1 MKALYFDCF
10 SGISGDMILG
20 ALIDA
25 GLPLPHLKKE
35 LSKIPLK
42 GYRLSTRPVTK
53 NGFRA
58 TKLDVHASDQRI
70 QPDKMVSLIKQSRLS
85 SGIKNKIICLI
96 KRLAEVESKV
106 HGFKSPCLTAFPL
119 CKRGIKGDLSN
130 AIHFHELGS
139 ADTLIDISGAIIGFH
154 LLGIDKIYC
163 SPLPITRGF
172 IKTHHGRIPLPAPAT
187 AEMLKG
193 FPIYHSEINKEIVTP
208 TGALIITSLAKPL
221 TEMPVMTV
229 HKIAYGAGE
238 MEFPNQPNLLRAF
251 LGTISDNQQL
261 TTNIWMLET
270 NLDDS
275 TPEIIAYTIE
285 RLIKHGALDAF
296 AEPIRMKKSRPGIL
310 LKALAREKDIAKLE
324 EIIFMETSTFGIRHY
339 PIERTELDRE
349 IKSVK
354 TKYGMI
360 PVKIGRLNN
369 KVMSISPEYE
379 DCKKLAMKKGI
390 PLKEIYREAVFTAET
405 PHSGTPYYRV
415 SPKRSGAGQRTP
427 RK

>member
-1 MKALYFDCF
+1 MKAIYFDCF

-25 GLPLPHLKKE
+25 GLSLPRLKQE
-35 LSKIPLK
+35 LAKIPLK
-42 GYRLSTRPVTK
+42 GYKLSTRQVIK

-85 SGIKNKIICLI
+85 SGIKDKILKLI
-96 KRLAEVESKV
+96 QRLANIESHV
-106 HGFKSPCLTAFPL
+106 HGIKSAFRIPH
-119 CKRGIKGDLSN
+119 S

-139 ADTLIDISGAIIGFH
+139 ADTLIDISGAVIGFH

-193 FPIYHSEINKEIVTP
+193 FPVTHSEIGKEIVTP

-221 TEMPVMTV
+221 IEMPVMTV
-229 HKIAYGAGE
+229 KKIAYSAGD
-238 MEFPNQPNLLRAF
+238 MEFPQQPNLLRAF

-270 NLDDS
+270 NIDDS

-310 LKALAREKDIAKLE
+310 LKALAKEKDIAKLE
-324 EIIFMETSTFGIRHY
+324 EIIFTETSTFGIRHY
-339 PIERTELDRE
+339 PVERTELDRE

-360 PVKIGRLNN
+360 PVKIGSLNG
-369 KVMSISPEYE
+369 KIMSVSPEYE
-379 DCKKLAMKKGI
+379 DCKKIAMKKGV
-390 PLKEIYREAVFTAET
+390 PLKDIYNKALNQKHEIRNKY
-405 PHSGTPYYRV
+405 
-415 SPKRSGAGQRTP
+415 
-427 RK
+427 